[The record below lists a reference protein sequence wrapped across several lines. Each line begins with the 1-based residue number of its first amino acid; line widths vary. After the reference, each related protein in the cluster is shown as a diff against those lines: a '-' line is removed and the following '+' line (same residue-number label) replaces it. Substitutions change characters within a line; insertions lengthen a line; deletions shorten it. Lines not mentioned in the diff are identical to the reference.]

1 MTDDIRDHR
10 VRGRR
15 KEDQMPAIT
24 FGRVLALVSM
34 ASVIGGLLVTGLG
47 WLGGGLFGPGGRL
60 NEAEVRMMK
69 HEVQIAAN
77 RRYTDSVSDQ
87 VGALGQL
94 VGATTIKS
102 CLDAE
107 PYQRERLKLAQAGVP
122 CDSLYHTRGLRP

>member
-1 MTDDIRDHR
+1 MTELPVTEQAARLLSAKHISGWLTLAGMIGGGL
-10 VRGRR
+10 V
-15 KEDQMPAIT
+15 
-24 FGRVLALVSM
+24 ALV
-34 ASVIGGLLVTGLG
+34 G
-47 WLGGGLFGPGGRL
+47 WLGGGWFGPGARMTAAEARL
-60 NEAEVRMMK
+60 LR
-69 HEVQIAAN
+69 HEVQLQSN